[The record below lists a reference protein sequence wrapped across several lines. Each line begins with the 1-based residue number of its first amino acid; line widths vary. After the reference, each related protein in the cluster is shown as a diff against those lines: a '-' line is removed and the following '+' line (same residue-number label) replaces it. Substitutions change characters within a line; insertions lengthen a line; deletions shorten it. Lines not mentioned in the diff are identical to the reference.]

1 MLWKKSWDSLLEN
14 TSVPHPNFTR
24 CVAGGQARH
33 STSCCW
39 RKGGEAHPAGTSF
52 PSSLSW
58 LSKANTN
65 TLGLSQPSWRPS
77 PAPSHL
83 HSNLQSSSSLCKT
96 KGKERT
102 REGPQSDSRGVA
114 LSFLST
120 LCHPCPLR
128 EPERKRQ
135 MRGSCN
141 RMLWRPSSKTLI
153 RYLRNSIEQSL
164 GISTYPGP

>member
-1 MLWKKSWDSLLEN
+1 MLQTKSWDSLLEN

-24 CVAGGQARH
+24 CVAGEQPRH

-39 RKGGEAHPAGTSF
+39 RKGGETHPAGTSF

-65 TLGLSQPSWRPS
+65 TLGLSQPSWKAS
-77 PAPSHL
+77 PVPSHL
-83 HSNLQSSSSLCKT
+83 HSNLQTSSSLCKT
-96 KGKERT
+96 KGKEREPEKGHSLT
-102 REGPQSDSRGVA
+102 PGGFA
-114 LSFLST
+114 LSFLLT

-128 EPERKRQ
+128 GPERKRQ

-141 RMLWRPSSKTLI
+141 RMFWRQSSKTLT
-153 RYLRNSIEQSL
+153 RYLRN
-164 GISTYPGP
+164 